1 MKLDLTRNPV
11 TGWPGAICVDAPTVA
26 LGWAWLLS
34 HEQGRQL
41 DSAIAFSLYVFVWLI
56 YALDRFFQAF
66 GIDAEEDT
74 VRHRF
79 WFNYK
84 YYLSIP
90 VAIATAICVYLVF
103 WVLPWEFLVCSFVLV
118 MALSVY
124 LFFCCFT
131 TRKSLNFTPKVW
143 LCGLLFSLGVQLA
156 AGYYTSPFLEM
167 FGDFHAHGP
176 TSLLEKFVFFFSVS
190 IYSVYLLMMG
200 NTILLGVGFALNCAA
215 ISLWQH
221 ERSPN
226 LPDRRSFAALSS
238 KSSASYIRF
247 VLFWIVL
254 LLFFATINLSKVPFG
269 TSTVAPS
276 QIYPYSLLTMVA
288 TLCLLLVFHA
298 FRKRFSVETLRLIA
312 DSVFLTPFLWM
323 IFG

>member
-1 MKLDLTRNPV
+1 MKLDLRRNPLAS
-11 TGWPGAICVDAPTVA
+11 WPGAICVDAPTVA

-41 DSAIAFSLYVFVWLI
+41 DSTIAFSLYVFVWLI

-90 VAIATAICVYLVF
+90 VAIATATCVYLVF
-103 WVLPWEFLVCSFVLV
+103 WILPWEFLVCSFVLFI
-118 MALSVY
+118 ALSVY

-143 LCGLLFSLGVQLA
+143 LCGLLLALGVQLA
-156 AGYYTSPFLEM
+156 AGYHTTTFSEM
-167 FGDFHAHGP
+167 FAEPQSQGV
-176 TSLLEKFVFFFSVS
+176 TSLTEKYVFFFSVS
-190 IYSVYLLMMG
+190 IYSVYLLFMG

-221 ERSPN
+221 ELSPG
-226 LPDRRSFAALSS
+226 LPNRRSFAALSS
-238 KSSASYIRF
+238 KSSVSYVRF
-247 VLFWIVL
+247 VLIWIAL
-254 LLFFATINLSKVPFG
+254 LTFFG
-269 TSTVAPS
+269 TTNLEGIPHGSSAGPPS
-276 QIYPYSLLTMVA
+276 QIYPYSLLTMVV

-298 FRKRFSVETLRLIA
+298 YRKRFSVETLRLIA
-312 DSVFLTPFLWM
+312 DSVFLTPYLWM

>member
-1 MKLDLTRNPV
+1 MKLDLKRNPV
-11 TGWPGAICVDAPTVA
+11 SGWPGAICIDAPTVA

-34 HEQGRQL
+34 HEQGRAL
-41 DSAIAFSLYVFVWLI
+41 DSGIAFSLYVFVWLI

-90 VAIATAICVYLVF
+90 VAIATLICFYLVF
-103 WVLPWEFLVCSFVLV
+103 WVLPWEFIACSFVLV

-143 LCGLLFSLGVQLA
+143 LCGLLFALGVQLA
-156 AGYYTSPFLEM
+156 AGYYTTTFAEM
-167 FGDFHAHGP
+167 FEDFQSGAYG
-176 TSLLEKFVFFFSVS
+176 SVVEKIIFLFSVS
-190 IYSVYLLMMG
+190 VYSIYLLIMG

-221 ERSPN
+221 EYSPD

-238 KSSASYIRF
+238 KSGVTYVRF
-247 VLFWIVL
+247 VLFWIAVL
-254 LLFFATINLSKVPFG
+254 TLLAAINLPGVPWG
-269 TSTVAPS
+269 TNTGAPG

-288 TLCLLLVFHA
+288 TLLLLLAFHA

-323 IFG
+323 FWG

>member
-1 MKLDLTRNPV
+1 MKLDLLRNPV
-11 TGWPGAICVDAPTVA
+11 SGWPGAICVDAPTVA

-41 DSAIAFSLYVFVWLI
+41 DSAIGFSLYVFVWLI

-90 VAIATAICVYLVF
+90 VAIATAICFYLVF

-156 AGYYTSPFLEM
+156 AGYYTSTFLEM
-167 FGDFHAHGP
+167 FGEFQSRGP
-176 TSLLEKFVFFFSVS
+176 TSLPDKFFFFSSVS

-221 ERSPN
+221 ERSPG

-238 KSSASYIRF
+238 KSSVTYVRF

-269 TSTVAPS
+269 TSTAAPS
-276 QIYPYSLLTMVA
+276 QIYPYSLFTMAA
-288 TLCLLLVFHA
+288 TLCLILVFHA

-323 IFG
+323 IFK

>member
-1 MKLDLTRNPV
+1 
-11 TGWPGAICVDAPTVA
+11 
-26 LGWAWLLS
+26 
-34 HEQGRQL
+34 
-41 DSAIAFSLYVFVWLI
+41 
-56 YALDRFFQAF
+56 
-66 GIDAEEDT
+66 
-74 VRHRF
+74 
-79 WFNYK
+79 
-84 YYLSIP
+84 
-90 VAIATAICVYLVF
+90 
-103 WVLPWEFLVCSFVLV
+103 
-118 MALSVY
+118 
-124 LFFCCFT
+124 
-131 TRKSLNFTPKVW
+131 
-143 LCGLLFSLGVQLA
+143 
-156 AGYYTSPFLEM
+156 M

-323 IFG
+323 IFE